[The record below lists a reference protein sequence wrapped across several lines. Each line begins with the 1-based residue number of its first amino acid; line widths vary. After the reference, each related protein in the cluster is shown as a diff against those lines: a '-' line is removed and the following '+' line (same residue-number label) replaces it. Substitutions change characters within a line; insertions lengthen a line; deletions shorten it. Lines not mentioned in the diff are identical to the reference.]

1 MFYKADYKI
10 IHYFEIIKKNSH
22 KNYGINICLHLIV
35 IKMQKSCLN
44 VTALRFV

>member
-10 IHYFEIIKKNSH
+10 IHFFEIKGRIAIKILI
-22 KNYGINICLHLIV
+22 INICLHLIV

-44 VTALRFV
+44 VTALRFI